1 MWPAVRRRIGECL
14 LAGRVA
20 IFLLWLP
27 FRLRYMTLPR
37 LLDRL
42 GRDSRRWP
50 GIPPPD
56 HERAAAIVGRVCRA
70 RLFRLACFPRACLR
84 EALALYDALKGPDP
98 DIRLHLGVFTDR
110 GLLHAHS
117 WVSRHGRPIG
127 PGEPCRR
134 FRILYSYPNDRDHVR
149 GDQ

>member
-1 MWPAVRRRIGECL
+1 MWPVSRRRIGECL

-27 FRLRYMTLPR
+27 LRLRHMSLPR

-42 GRDSRRWP
+42 GGASRRWP
-50 GIPPPD
+50 GIPTPD
-56 HERAAAIVGRVCRA
+56 RDRTVAIVGRVCRA

-84 EALALYDALKGPDP
+84 EALALYDVLNGLDP
-98 DIRLHLGVFTDR
+98 DVRLHVGVCTEN
-110 GLLHAHS
+110 GLLRAHS

-127 PGEPCRR
+127 PAGQHGR
-134 FRILYSYPNDRDHVR
+134 FRVLYSYPDDRITSSS
-149 GDQ
+149 